1 MENFLNTLNEKIL
14 IIDYTGKI
22 LFLNKSLLIQLGYK
36 PNEIINK
43 NILSL
48 TFTKDINAF
57 LLKDTPL
64 KNLYIISKNSF
75 PIEFNINTSRG
86 LYKNTDSI
94 FIKLEN
100 YTDNITCDNHKNFIF
115 NNKDNIKKFERIDK
129 SLTLKNNY
137 EIDIAKSNVQLN
149 SINNLLKQNLDCTNE
164 FTFFN
169 ELSDAILESLNC
181 DEFHAWIYFNE
192 SLIPYCSSSYD
203 ELTKNFQ
210 SIQLT
215 HYQYETLIKP
225 FTGWGLYDIDSL
237 ASNKLHKYYRKTIKQ
252 ICVQPIFY
260 NNKFLGLI
268 YIGYKDKFT
277 PVVNRNDFIST
288 LCNHFG
294 MSMHNYL
301 LSNNLKIELHKRL
314 KTEKE
319 LSFLLRTA
327 TDLTA
332 TIASNGDFLK
342 INEGWIKLLGYTK
355 EELLSMNLLTLTHSN
370 DKYKLHDLF
379 SGNLDSISTITDL
392 CIRLITKNNCIKWL
406 NWNCSYINSDNV
418 IMFTGKDI
426 TDKKE
431 LEIEKKLMEESL
443 HVENIKNEFFAN
455 ISHEFK
461 TPLNIILASLQ
472 VINHNIFNKNIK
484 FSKDFNLKKYT
495 NSIKQNSYRLLRL
508 ANNLIDITKIDSGY
522 YEIQPKNCNIVSIIE
537 DITISVAQ
545 YMKDKGI
552 DLIFDTSF
560 EEIIISCDPD
570 KIERIMLNLLSNAVK
585 YTKSPG
591 IINVFID
598 KTEDTVIISVKD
610 TGIGIPKE
618 NISIIFERFIQV
630 DDTLTRKC

>member
-149 SINNLLKQNLDCTNE
+149 SIDNLLKQNLDCTNE

-210 SIQLT
+210 SIQL
-215 HYQYETLIKP
+215 L
-225 FTGWGLYDIDSL
+225 
-237 ASNKLHKYYRKTIKQ
+237 
-252 ICVQPIFY
+252 
-260 NNKFLGLI
+260 
-268 YIGYKDKFT
+268 
-277 PVVNRNDFIST
+277 
-288 LCNHFG
+288 
-294 MSMHNYL
+294 
-301 LSNNLKIELHKRL
+301 KRL
-314 KTEKE
+314 LVTM
-319 LSFLLRTA
+319 
-327 TDLTA
+327 D
-332 TIASNGDFLK
+332 
-342 INEGWIKLLGYTK
+342 
-355 EELLSMNLLTLTHSN
+355 
-370 DKYKLHDLF
+370 
-379 SGNLDSISTITDL
+379 
-392 CIRLITKNNCIKWL
+392 
-406 NWNCSYINSDNV
+406 
-418 IMFTGKDI
+418 
-426 TDKKE
+426 
-431 LEIEKKLMEESL
+431 
-443 HVENIKNEFFAN
+443 
-455 ISHEFK
+455 
-461 TPLNIILASLQ
+461 
-472 VINHNIFNKNIK
+472 
-484 FSKDFNLKKYT
+484 
-495 NSIKQNSYRLLRL
+495 
-508 ANNLIDITKIDSGY
+508 
-522 YEIQPKNCNIVSIIE
+522 
-537 DITISVAQ
+537 
-545 YMKDKGI
+545 
-552 DLIFDTSF
+552 
-560 EEIIISCDPD
+560 
-570 KIERIMLNLLSNAVK
+570 
-585 YTKSPG
+585 
-591 IINVFID
+591 
-598 KTEDTVIISVKD
+598 
-610 TGIGIPKE
+610 
-618 NISIIFERFIQV
+618 
-630 DDTLTRKC
+630 